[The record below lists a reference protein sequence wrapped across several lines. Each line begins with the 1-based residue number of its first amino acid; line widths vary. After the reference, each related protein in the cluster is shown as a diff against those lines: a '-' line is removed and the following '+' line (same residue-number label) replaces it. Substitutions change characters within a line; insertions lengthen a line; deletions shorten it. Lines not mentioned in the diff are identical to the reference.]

1 MAEEYGK
8 IRKSLMVGIADA
20 IREKNGSSDTYTPA
34 DMAGAILSIES
45 GTPMMFSSAA
55 IGILP
60 EVVKGTA
67 NTTFTL
73 DFTSSAVGILQEG

>member
-8 IRKSLMVGIADA
+8 IRKSLLTGIANA

-34 DMAGAILSIES
+34 DMAGAILAIES
-45 GTPMMFSSAA
+45 GSSTMFSSAA
-55 IGILP
+55 IGAIP
-60 EVVKGTA
+60 VVYKGTA

-73 DFTSSAVGILQEG
+73 DFTSSAVGALQEG